1 MFVFC
6 ILDIISL
13 SSLGMTADLI
23 GENTDSSALIYGL
36 MSLTDKVANGLAVV
50 LIQKQVP
57 CLRLY
62 GLVPLDPPPILATL
76 APGCVTPLPTE
87 IPSYHSH
94 CFSFY
99 KNVLFYSTGGSAVFG
114 GLFVITCIVIATWKR
129 KTKKDISFLK

>member
-1 MFVFC
+1 
-6 ILDIISL
+6 
-13 SSLGMTADLI
+13 MTADLI
-23 GENTDSSALIYGL
+23 GESTDSSALIYGL

-50 LIQKQVP
+50 LIQKEVP

-62 GLVPLDPPPILATL
+62 GLVALDPPDILTTP

-87 IPSYHSH
+87 MPSYHSH

-114 GLFVITCIVIATWKR
+114 GLFVLACIVFAAWKR
-129 KTKKDISFLK
+129 KNIKKDNYVLK